1 MTLTIVSSSFFNLVL
16 HFKLTMVW
24 AAPNLNGLVS
34 LFGLIWFSVNG
45 DEIPIGLVR
54 FAFLPQWVG
63 LVRIEILFR
72 VHLLAS
78 DRSGQLVQL
87 DRTAVRTDE
96 WEHQLHVCTMHKHS

>member
-54 FAFLPQWVG
+54 FAFLPQWIG
-63 LVRIEILFR
+63 LVRIEILFSSLF
-72 VHLLAS
+72 VAS
-78 DRSGQLVQL
+78 EGSFWPISAAG
-87 DRTAVRTDE
+87 
-96 WEHQLHVCTMHKHS
+96 